1 MEAYWQCRSAIGKTE
16 TEGDVLDIPSNNT
29 SPKAKYSEVR
39 RSYLKEKKI

>member
-1 MEAYWQCRSAIGKTE
+1 LLLLSY
-16 TEGDVLDIPSNNT
+16 PSNNT